1 MISVVRVFLTIIKL
15 FMMFVV
21 TAMIMFQIPEL
32 QYDFGTK
39 EPLCI
44 KSADELSIDRF
55 PHSTFVSIQGKG
67 DFIKAAT
74 FAKYGVQYTYFLLDG
89 FDNKLVVRTHEAVSE
104 KWENIEFHVGR
115 LRPFDQM
122 PFSRSVRGGFRKL
135 YDVGIDEDAFFL
147 ARDDVPKLSGW
158 SIGAVSLVSIIWCL
172 MAYFFFVH
180 GLVTAKRVK
189 KV

>member
-1 MISVVRVFLTIIKL
+1 MISVVRVFLIILKL

-44 KSADELSIDRF
+44 KSVDELSIDRF
-55 PHSTFVSIQGKG
+55 PQSTFVSIQGKG
-67 DFIKAAT
+67 DFAKAAT
-74 FAKYGVQYTYFLLDG
+74 LAKYGVQYTYFLLDG
-89 FDNKLVVRTHEAVSE
+89 FDNKLVVRTHEAVGKE
-104 KWENIEFHVGR
+104 WENIDFHIGR

-122 PFSRSVRGGFRKL
+122 PFSRSIRAGFRKL
-135 YDVGIDEDAFFL
+135 YDVGVDQDAFFL
-147 ARDDVPKLSGW
+147 ARDDVPRLSGW
-158 SIGAVSLVSIIWCL
+158 SIGAVSLVSILWCL

-180 GLVTAKRVK
+180 GRVTAKRVK